1 MEEEIE
7 EKGAEEAEAPKQ
19 EEGIVRPQPADAYK
33 YNPEFH
39 RFSEFLGVDRDDRV
53 ENKTAN
59 QISVIYDWGKEV
71 VGKDDRVEVEMAIK
85 QLMNSLGIKYLGK
98 ELINR
103 LYQYIRLDTTRRKI
117 EKEMSLLK
125 ENANK

>member
-1 MEEEIE
+1 MEEEVE
-7 EKGAEEAEAPKQ
+7 EVEQ
-19 EEGIVRPQPADAYK
+19 EKVATERPPDDYK

-39 RFSEFLGVDRDDRV
+39 RFSEFLGVDRDERV
-53 ENKTAN
+53 ENKIAN

-71 VGKDDRVEVEMAIK
+71 VGKDDRVEVSMAIK
-85 QLMNSLGIKYLGK
+85 QLIDNLGIKYLGTDLVK
-98 ELINR
+98 R
-103 LYQYIRLDTTRRKI
+103 LYQYIRLDTSRKSI